1 MKLPSRLS
9 LALGTLVTGLIAL
22 SLEVQMSH
30 PLHVASG
37 LVGAV
42 VLFLI
47 HPGEAGVAAPAPA
60 PPWTLPVSQLTRQ
73 QVNQLAAQQAH
84 GPVADNVK
92 QQSLP

>member
-9 LALGTLVTGLIAL
+9 LALGTLVTGLVAL

-37 LVGAV
+37 LVGAF

-47 HPGEAGVAAPAPA
+47 HPEDGAASAPQIPASVLDET
-60 PPWTLPVSQLTRQ
+60 PPKP
-73 QVNQLAAQQAH
+73 
-84 GPVADNVK
+84 
-92 QQSLP
+92 